1 MFPAPISQYQSP
13 RTLHHLHVPAPSD
26 PPPPVSI
33 LLDSRSPLISSSRI
47 KPRHT
52 QHFTTT
58 LERSTTN
65 SADLNF
71 AHYNY
76 HCYLP
81 SSHCTRSFCLS
92 PGGFHSKLKCHEVP
106 PSLIWPSVFQFFVT
120 YEQHSPQ
127 QLFCLLSSSW
137 TKGKRKRTSFGN
149 PLWPIARISWYP
161 ALDFRVAF

>member
-13 RTLHHLHVPAPSD
+13 RILHHLHVPALSD

-81 SSHCTRSFCLS
+81 SSHCIRSFCLS
-92 PGGFHSKLKCHEVP
+92 PGGSTQNWSVTKSHPHSSGHLFSNSLWRMSNTR
-106 PSLIWPSVFQFFVT
+106 PSSCSASYLHLEPKENENGRPLEI
-120 YEQHSPQ
+120 
-127 QLFCLLSSSW
+127 LSGW
-137 TKGKRKRTSFGN
+137 
-149 PLWPIARISWYP
+149 
-161 ALDFRVAF
+161 